1 MPAQT
6 TIKSYVYIPDGCKV
20 QVKDSD
26 DVAYTDLGVVMGAV
40 TASLTWTEA
49 KLEYANAEEDIKIKD
64 MLIDGAFTLGNLNPD
79 NIVKLSNGIITS
91 ATTAASENSSI
102 PVQTIAAGWDDQI
115 KYELVME
122 TSSTD
127 DTKLKMATAPSLT
140 SVVLDPDSAAESL
153 TAWSASA
160 SGDYTIVADS
170 DSYSGWSIIFNSAS
184 MATGTPKTKTI
195 AITYA
200 ANTPVATT
208 TLKCGTA
215 AYTAV
220 AYSLK
225 FTHTDSDSL
234 VRQLELFSV
243 FTKSGGI
250 QFNFKPVS
258 DTGIEEMPVTFQA
271 KIDTTRTD
279 GDQLFEWTV
288 NNGAD

>member
-6 TIKSYVYIPDGCKV
+6 TVKSYVYIPDGCKV
-20 QVKDSD
+20 QIKDSD
-26 DVAYTDLGVVMGAV
+26 DVAYTDLGVVMSAV

-49 KLEYANAEEDIKIKD
+49 KLEYANAEEEIKIKD
-64 MLIDGAFTLGNLNPD
+64 MIIDGAFTLGNLDPA

-91 ATTAASENSSI
+91 STTAGTEVSTV
-102 PVQTIAAGWDDQI
+102 PVQTIAAGWDDKI
-115 KYELVME
+115 KYNLIMS

-127 DTKLKMATAPSLT
+127 STKLKMATVPALT
-140 SVVLDPDSAAESL
+140 SVVLDAGGADEAL

-170 DSYSGWSIIFNSAS
+170 DSYSGWSIIFNSDS

-195 AITYA
+195 TITYA

-208 TLKCGTA
+208 TLKAGVSSMTA
-215 AYTAV
+215 T

-225 FTHTDSDSL
+225 FTHTDSASL

-243 FTKSGGI
+243 YTKSGGI

-258 DTGIEEMPVTFQA
+258 DAGIEDMPVTFQA
-271 KIDTTRTD
+271 KIDTTRTS
-279 GDQLFEWTV
+279 GDQLMEWTV
-288 NNGAD
+288 NTGAA